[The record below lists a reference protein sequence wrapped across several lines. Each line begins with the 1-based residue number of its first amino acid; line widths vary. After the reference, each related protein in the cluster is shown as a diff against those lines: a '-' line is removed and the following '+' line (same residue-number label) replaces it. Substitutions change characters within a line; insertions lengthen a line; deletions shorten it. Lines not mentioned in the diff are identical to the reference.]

1 MPQTNYAPIQHYRST
16 TAGSSPSAGAL
27 QPGEL
32 AINLQDEKLFFKN
45 AAGAV
50 KTLADA
56 AVLASTVTV
65 NGTQT
70 LTNKTLTFP
79 VIGTISN
86 GGTLTLPSTTDTL
99 VGRATADT
107 LTNKTLTSPSL
118 TTPTVNGATLN
129 SGYTEQIYAVSGTTP
144 ALSPTNGSIQT
155 WTLTGNST
163 PTSGTWANGQS
174 ITLMVDDGSAYTILW
189 TSVPVVWKT
198 NNGVAPTLLTSGYT
212 PITLWKVGGVIYGAR
227 VGNA

>member
-45 AAGAV
+45 AAGVV

-99 VGRATADT
+99 VGRATTDT
-107 LTNKTLTSPSL
+107 LTNKTLS
-118 TTPTVNGATLN
+118 GAVIN
-129 SGYTEQIYAVSGTTP
+129 SGYTEQVYAVSGTTP
-144 ALSPTNGSIQT
+144 AISPTNGSIQT

-174 ITLMVDDGSAYTILW
+174 ITLMVDDGTAYIVTW
-189 TSVPVVWKT
+189 TSMGVIWKT
-198 NNGVAPTLLTSGYT
+198 NGGGAPPLVTSGYT
-212 PITLWKVGGVIYGAR
+212 TIVLWKVGGSIYGAR